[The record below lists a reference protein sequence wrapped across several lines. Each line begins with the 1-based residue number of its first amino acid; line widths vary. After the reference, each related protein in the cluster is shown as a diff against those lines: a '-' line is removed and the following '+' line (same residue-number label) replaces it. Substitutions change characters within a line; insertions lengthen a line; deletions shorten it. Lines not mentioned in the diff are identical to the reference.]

1 MSHFDFELVIKI
13 GSMALIREED
23 NDLNYNIISRLA
35 GELHPGHILISSGAV
50 EILCCNLNHC
60 LPLESMP

>member
-35 GELHPGHILISSGAV
+35 GYTDKLGSGRDRQNRLHEAQRI
-50 EILCCNLNHC
+50 
-60 LPLESMP
+60 

>member
-23 NDLNYNIISRLA
+23 NDLNYNIISRLPA
-35 GELHPGHILISSGAV
+35 SGAYTDKLGSGRDRQNRLH
-50 EILCCNLNHC
+50 EAQRI
-60 LPLESMP
+60 